1 MAFTC
6 YLDSCCICSDGRAPR
21 RSQVATQRPGMQTRR
36 SRARRQGGHRGRGR
50 GSGSGRHA
58 VWCLIDAD
66 VHVTLEKPSV
76 YVPVRRTTAAPPPA
90 CRRPD
95 ARSDWQQPL
104 MLLAPTARERDVV
117 HPPRPVPTPR
127 AHRRS
132 TIDVDGGRRR
142 ATGTPGRAAT
152 GRVGV
157 RVPCSRPVEDHR
169 RFAVVEPPSNGFL
182 SGTAVALGA
191 GGRAGR
197 LRRAKMMAAGTGC
210 PPAAWRCPLAWT
222 PDGLHCSAR
231 NHDKPTCTGL
241 VGCESECDASV
252 TTTGRTAG
260 VEHDHRRRAST
271 LTMFFRRLELDRNR
285 SPRPANRLA
294 ATKSQQ
300 TCLPCHAMPTD
311 QHHDRRRRPA
321 DRLWRRVLTTA
332 FSIHAPLRLWL
343 WDTQHARARAS

>member
-1 MAFTC
+1 VAFTC

-132 TIDVDGGRRR
+132 TMDVDGGRRRRR

-182 SGTAVALGA
+182 AGTAVALG
-191 GGRAGR
+191 GRAGR
-197 LRRAKMMAAGTGC
+197 HRRAKMMAAGTRC
-210 PPAAWRCPLAWT
+210 PPRRAPTRPRAPPSPPPPPPPAAWRCPLAWT

-241 VGCESECDASV
+241 DGCESECDASV
-252 TTTGRTAG
+252 TTTGRAAG

-271 LTMFFRRLELDRNR
+271 LTMFFRRLELERNR
-285 SPRPANRLA
+285 A
-294 ATKSQQ
+294 ADV
-300 TCLPCHAMPTD
+300 PAMPC
-311 QHHDRRRRPA
+311 QPMIAVAGRRI
-321 DRLWRRVLTTA
+321 DYGGEC
-332 FSIHAPLRLWL
+332 
-343 WDTQHARARAS
+343 

>member
-1 MAFTC
+1 
-6 YLDSCCICSDGRAPR
+6 
-21 RSQVATQRPGMQTRR
+21 
-36 SRARRQGGHRGRGR
+36 
-50 GSGSGRHA
+50 

-132 TIDVDGGRRR
+132 TMDVDGGRRRRR

-182 SGTAVALGA
+182 AGTAVALG
-191 GGRAGR
+191 GRAGR
-197 LRRAKMMAAGTGC
+197 HRRAKMMAAGTRWGGGGGGGGGGGQTGGGGNQW
-210 PPAAWRCPLAWT
+210 PPPPPPPRRVALPA
-222 PDGLHCSAR
+222 GL
-231 NHDKPTCTGL
+231 
-241 VGCESECDASV
+241 DA
-252 TTTGRTAG
+252 GR
-260 VEHDHRRRAST
+260 ST
-271 LTMFFRRLELDRNR
+271 LLGSE
-285 SPRPANRLA
+285 S
-294 ATKSQQ
+294 
-300 TCLPCHAMPTD
+300 
-311 QHHDRRRRPA
+311 
-321 DRLWRRVLTTA
+321 
-332 FSIHAPLRLWL
+332 
-343 WDTQHARARAS
+343 